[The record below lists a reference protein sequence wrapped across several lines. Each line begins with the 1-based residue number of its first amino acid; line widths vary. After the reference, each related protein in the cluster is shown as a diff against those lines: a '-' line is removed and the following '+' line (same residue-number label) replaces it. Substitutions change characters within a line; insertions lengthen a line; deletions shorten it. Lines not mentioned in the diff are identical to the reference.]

1 MDPITVIVTALATGA
16 AAGVG
21 ATAEQGLK
29 DAYEGL
35 KTFVKKKY
43 RQVQP
48 EKLEAAPASPTLQK
62 EVKEGLEE
70 GNAGSD
76 PDLLRLA
83 RTLIELVQERA
94 PDAAERAGITIKAL
108 EAQSLYLKNIEATGG
123 LLLDNSKVRGD
134 VRLEDLTLG
143 RTRSK
148 G

>member
-48 EKLEAAPASPTLQK
+48 E
-62 EVKEGLEE
+62 
-70 GNAGSD
+70 
-76 PDLLRLA
+76 
-83 RTLIELVQERA
+83 
-94 PDAAERAGITIKAL
+94 
-108 EAQSLYLKNIEATGG
+108 
-123 LLLDNSKVRGD
+123 NSKLPQHHPLSR
-134 VRLEDLTLG
+134 R
-143 RTRSK
+143 K
-148 G
+148 